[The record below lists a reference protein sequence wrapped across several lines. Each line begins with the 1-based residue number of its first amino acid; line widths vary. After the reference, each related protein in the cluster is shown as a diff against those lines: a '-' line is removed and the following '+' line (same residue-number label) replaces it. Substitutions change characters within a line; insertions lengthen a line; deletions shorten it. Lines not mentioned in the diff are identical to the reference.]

1 MTYVK
6 INVLKPSNN
15 AGKGSDVKG
24 RAYIFDWGEVESGY
38 GRDSAGVVMPG
49 TMVFKSGCFVQML
62 EFTKST
68 IKNTSKTEGDPD
80 KRGILQGCEFE
91 HPGSSQD
98 IREFRSYW
106 MNRDIGIIFEHCEGD
121 TPDDLYGTPCAPLQL
136 DFSAEE
142 SKDSNHTTFTF
153 ASTNKGPDVAI
164 YEGSMDLGSTNL
176 IVAGDTEIDLDDGP
190 GIYETQDHSA
200 SVEIATIANAV
211 HLMVF
216 TVLGGGGDNPPTIP
230 AGTVFQL
237 KDGAPWTALEGATIT
252 FKVYKNGASSY
263 IAVEQART

>member
-6 INVLKPSNN
+6 ITVAKPGSNS
-15 AGKGSDVKG
+15 GKGSDVIGK
-24 RAYIFDWGEVESGY
+24 AYVFDWNEVTGGY
-38 GRDSAGVVMPG
+38 QRDSGGVVMPNTLG
-49 TMVFKSGCFVQML
+49 FKSGCHVQVL

-68 IKNTSKTEGDPD
+68 IKNTSVSEGDPD
-80 KRGILQGCEFE
+80 KRGIIQGCEFE
-91 HPGSSQD
+91 HPGSSKE

-106 MNRDIGIIFEHCEGD
+106 MNRDIGIIFQHCVGE
-121 TPDDLYGTPCAPLQL
+121 TPDDLFGTPCAPLQL
-136 DFSAEE
+136 DFNAEE
-142 SKDSNHTTFTF
+142 SKDTNHTAFTF
-153 ASTNKGPDVAI
+153 KSTNKGPDVAI
-164 YEGSMDLGSTNL
+164 YEGSMDLGSTIKL
-176 IVAGDTEIDLDDGP
+176 DAGETNISLTDGP

-200 SVEIATIANAV
+200 AVEIATIDDAV

-216 TVLGGGGDNPPTIP
+216 TVLGGGGENPPTIP